1 MTIIQPTKPAD
12 ITPDKWTSEIWHYI
26 LKFLQ
31 PLDASFLFYSA
42 INGAESLDANRKQEA
57 LNAAKVW
64 RWRRVFPPTRVYCEP
79 SQTQTRHAAVGP
91 PAQPRT
97 WRRPRVRIA
106 QRAPW
111 RLHGRVCA
119 RPRPPEATRTQSGV
133 CAPPPR
139 QRQKTPAL
147 LTVSGGWGRRRS
159 SARYIITPLTSAKH
173 RKDPV

>member
-1 MTIIQPTKPAD
+1 MQLRRATGRPAV
-12 ITPDKWTSEIWHYI
+12 IRPCSHA
-26 LKFLQ
+26 LQAQ
-31 PLDASFLFYSA
+31 PLRSPSSASQVKWATLMMSP
-42 INGAESLDANRKQEA
+42 RTMA
-57 LNAAKVW
+57 LSMASISPCQ
-64 RWRRVFPPTRVYCEP
+64 RGSEP
-79 SQTQTRHAAVGP
+79 SQTQTRHAARGPTAP

-97 WRRPRVRIA
+97 WRHPRVRIA

-139 QRQKTPAL
+139 QQQKTPAL

-159 SARYIITPLTSAKH
+159 SAPRRYIITPLTSAKH